1 MSFGLKDRRSNDRRA
16 PGSGDTALVIGAR
29 RIPCHCE
36 NVSPGG
42 AGLRLPAAVLIPQT
56 CRLQIE
62 GRSRAIQVVWRSED
76 RVGVRFLD

>member
-1 MSFGLKDRRSNDRRA
+1 MSFGLKDRRSNDRRP
-16 PGSGDTALVIGAR
+16 PGLDDAALIVGAR
-29 RIPCHCE
+29 RVPCVCV

-42 AGLRLPAAVLIPQT
+42 AGLRLPADVLVPQN

-62 GRSRAIQVVWRSED
+62 GRTRTIEVVWRTED